1 MDSRVKG
8 RWPEQTQTVGRE
20 LALRDGVALTNLYR
34 NLKVFLPSPVTRSQ
48 NSSLP
53 SWKGGLE

>member
-8 RWPEQTQTVGRE
+8 RWPEKTQTVGCE
-20 LALRDGVALTNLYR
+20 LVLRDGVALINLYR